1 MSTIAETTFKITN
14 TKLYVPIVTLSSK
27 GNVKLV
33 KLLEEGFKRPVY
45 WNEYQT
51 KIETRNLDN
60 NNLTRFPLDASFQG
74 VRRLFVLV
82 FDNTDNGVKK
92 VERNSDTQI
101 FLPRVNI
108 TNYNALIDG
117 RNFYDQP
124 RLETLQQDKERITQ

>member
-1 MSTIAETTFKITN
+1 M
-14 TKLYVPIVTLSSK
+14 
-27 GNVKLV
+27 
-33 KLLEEGFKRPVY
+33 
-45 WNEYQT
+45 
-51 KIETRNLDN
+51 
-60 NNLTRFPLDASFQG
+60 
-74 VRRLFVLV
+74 FVLV

-92 VERNSDTQI
+92 VERNSETQI

>member
-1 MSTIAETTFKITN
+1 M
-14 TKLYVPIVTLSSK
+14 
-27 GNVKLV
+27 
-33 KLLEEGFKRPVY
+33 
-45 WNEYQT
+45 
-51 KIETRNLDN
+51 
-60 NNLTRFPLDASFQG
+60 
-74 VRRLFVLV
+74 FVLV